1 MNPRIVSVIMPA
13 FNAAATIRSAIES
26 VLAQAWRE
34 LELIV
39 VDDGSTDETAQIV
52 SEIAAR
58 DSRVH
63 LLKQANSGVAAA
75 RNNGI
80 REARGEFIAPIDAD
94 DIWFPE
100 KIEKQIRAFAESDLR
115 VGLVYAWSVFLDR
128 DGAIIDGCPIWE
140 VEGEVYRALLYR
152 NFIGNA
158 SVPLIRRSVLNEIGG
173 YDESMRA
180 AGAQGCEDWDICLR
194 IAERYEFRVV
204 REYLVGY
211 RIAAG
216 SMSSDYTSMARG
228 HALLLRRARER
239 HPEIPRRVFRWSAGH
254 FHLYLA
260 LKSFAERN
268 AHGALEWLVGSLRL
282 DPAILLS
289 PRIYRIAFL
298 AALQALTG
306 FTFST
311 KTERETLH
319 ARG

>member
-1 MNPRIVSVIMPA
+1 MTVRPTKRRKSLAKSRQETPACICLNKRTAVLPPRAIME
-13 FNAAATIRSAIES
+13 SARR
-26 VLAQAWRE
+26 A
-34 LELIV
+34 
-39 VDDGSTDETAQIV
+39 
-52 SEIAAR
+52 
-58 DSRVH
+58 
-63 LLKQANSGVAAA
+63 ANSSH
-75 RNNGI
+75 RSTRTI
-80 REARGEFIAPIDAD
+80 F
-94 DIWFPE
+94 
-100 KIEKQIRAFAESDLR
+100 
-115 VGLVYAWSVFLDR
+115 VFLDR

-239 HPEIPRRVFRWSAGH
+239 HPEIPRRVFRW
-254 FHLYLA
+254 
-260 LKSFAERN
+260 
-268 AHGALEWLVGSLRL
+268 
-282 DPAILLS
+282 
-289 PRIYRIAFL
+289 
-298 AALQALTG
+298 
-306 FTFST
+306 
-311 KTERETLH
+311 
-319 ARG
+319 